1 MAAIEAR
8 RGEAWRGVAWRAFA
22 ERRLVYPPT
31 PARAHRLADRL
42 VSNLNPRAAG
52 NAPLGG
58 SLVCKV
64 ETRLKRS

>member
-1 MAAIEAR
+1 M
-8 RGEAWRGVAWRAFA
+8 AWRAFA